1 MYDAR
6 GLMGPIQ
13 RLDFLQADNQL
24 RTFSKET
31 GGMAWFPRFMGEYA
45 GIFRQVAQSMR
56 NTYSLAYQPNNVARD
71 GKFRKI
77 KVDLVN
83 PQTGEPLK
91 ITDEKQKPMKYTV
104 IAKPGYTAPREVE

>member
-1 MYDAR
+1 
-6 GLMGPIQ
+6 
-13 RLDFLQADNQL
+13 
-24 RTFSKET
+24 
-31 GGMAWFPRFMGEYA
+31 MGEYA